1 MGANVSVINENYNSK
16 WAEILWGQYKG
27 KVGVLMDANK
37 VSEKTGIKGKV
48 LQEIIDL
55 AKKIMLKK

>member
-1 MGANVSVINENYNSK
+1 
-16 WAEILWGQYKG
+16 
-27 KVGVLMDANK
+27 MDANK